1 MYLFRWIILVS
12 LILCACLFFAFAI
25 TGQPKFKK
33 YGLTAIKT
41 TLAVAFVFFAV
52 VIFERL

>member
-25 TGQPKFKK
+25 TGQSKFKK
-33 YGLTAIKT
+33 YGLTAIKA